1 MLRSFFDLDR
11 QKRVRLSKKD
21 GYTVEE
27 LQDELGMEIK
37 GDLSFMHKWD
47 IKEVKEKI
55 LSDKKEE

>member
-11 QKRVRLSKKD
+11 QKRIRLSKKD

-37 GDLSFMHKWD
+37 GDLSFMKKGD
-47 IKEVKEKI
+47 IKEEKEKI
-55 LSDKKEE
+55 LSDKKEK

>member
-47 IKEVKEKI
+47 IKEVKEKV